1 MNTIVLATSNPHKV
15 AELKKPLIQ
24 HGFDVRLQ
32 TEFFKEQVEEDGL
45 SFIENAL
52 KKARYASEKTGLPA
66 IADDSGL
73 QVAYLNGA
81 PGIYSARYAASDS
94 GENASDADN
103 MHKLLQ
109 ALEGMPYKQR
119 QASYFCAV
127 VYVKNATDPTPLIGI
142 GEWHGE
148 ILMEVRTT
156 YGIGYDPIMWIPS
169 EVRSASEITQER
181 KSQISHRAK
190 ALRSVLSQ
198 LDERAVGN
206 HKG

>member
-15 AELKKPLIQ
+15 AELKTPLMQ

-32 TEFFKEQVEEDGL
+32 TEFFSEQVEEDGL
-45 SFIENAL
+45 SFVENAL

-81 PGIYSARYAASDS
+81 PGIYSARYAASDNC
-94 GENASDADN
+94 ENASDVDN

-109 ALEGMPYKQR
+109 ALEGVPFKHR

-127 VYVKNATDPTPLIGI
+127 VYVRHATDPTPLIGI

-156 YGIGYDPIMWIPS
+156 YGIGYDPIVWVPS
-169 EVRSASEITQER
+169 EVRSASEVTQER

-198 LDERAVGN
+198 LNESTVGTN
-206 HKG
+206 